1 MNFLNVSKYLGFSI
15 LIGSAIGYILLDP
28 IDRLLSYQG
37 PIISGGLLGWYVL
50 MSNTPQDKFVEVDK
64 EKVSVVSLLLRKRA
78 PLFIAIGLALIIPW
92 LLPQIYVISTK
103 LEWLFALSF
112 ISEFVGGF
120 FIGYSVNSLTFTE
133 KIILYSLGF
142 AGDTL
147 FLLILYIASN
157 LFGIPSQDILN
168 SIILLVY
175 AIKFPEGAVFAI
187 YIFKKVNVI

>member
-1 MNFLNVSKYLGFSI
+1 NFLNISKYLGFSI
-15 LIGSAIGYILLDP
+15 LIGSAVAYILLDP

-64 EKVSVVSLLLRKRA
+64 EKVSIVSLLLRKRV
-78 PLFIAIGLALIIPW
+78 PLFITIALALIIPW
-92 LLPQIYVISTK
+92 LLPQIYIISTK
-103 LEWLFALSF
+103 LEWLFACSF

-120 FIGYSVNSLTFTE
+120 LVGYSINSLTFTE

-147 FLLILYIASN
+147 FLLILYVASN
-157 LFGIPSQDILN
+157 LFAIPPQNILN

-175 AIKFPEGAVFAI
+175 AIKFPEGAAFAI